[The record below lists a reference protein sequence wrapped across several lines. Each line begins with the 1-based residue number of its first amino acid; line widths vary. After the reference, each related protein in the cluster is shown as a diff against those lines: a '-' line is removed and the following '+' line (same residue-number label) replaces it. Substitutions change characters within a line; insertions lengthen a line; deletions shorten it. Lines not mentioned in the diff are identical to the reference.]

1 MDCVLKV
8 TEKTELN
15 QISLTGV
22 RGIVLIGLLIAQ
34 PRSLEDIR
42 KAFIELGIME
52 DENSDDILRID
63 LNTLKIMGCEIS
75 RASARTDFK
84 YVLGK
89 HPFAFNIEDYEL
101 CLLKKAYNTAKSK
114 VDIFGMI
121 AYDDL
126 FKKIA
131 SRVCDEDKKEALLG
145 ISVLKRYDIQ
155 MLKDLLLDCSQNR
168 TLRLMYKKIPTVSE
182 EQKEIVAQKLVFQ
195 NDKVYLY
202 GYDLEKEDSVV
213 LLVSRIKS
221 ILARKLEKAKFNQTY
236 TKVSFTLTTD
246 NFIELQEDEAILS
259 NTGNSYEI
267 EGNYHNE
274 FLAVQRILSFGPK
287 CVVTEPVEFKNAVVA
302 KLKEMRAVYEK

>member
-1 MDCVLKV
+1 MLKV
-8 TEKTELN
+8 IEKTELN

-22 RGIVLIGLLIAQ
+22 RGIVLIGLLISQ
-34 PRSLEDIR
+34 PRSLEEIR
-42 KAFIELGIME
+42 KTFIELGIME

-101 CLLKKAYNTAKSK
+101 SLLKKAYNLAKSK
-114 VDIFGMI
+114 VDIFGI
-121 AYDDL
+121 LAYDDL

-145 ISVLKRYDIQ
+145 ISVLKRYDTQ
-155 MLKDLLLDCSQNR
+155 MLKDLLLDCNQNR
-168 TLRLMYKKIPTVSE
+168 TLHLTYKKTPSVNE

-202 GYDLEKEDSVV
+202 GYDLKKEDSVV
-213 LLVSRIKS
+213 LLANRIKS
-221 ILARKLEKAKFNQTY
+221 ILTRKLEKAKFNQTF
-236 TKVSFTLTTD
+236 TKVRFTLTAD
-246 NFIELQEDEAILS
+246 DFIELQDDETILS
-259 NTGNSYEI
+259 NTDNFYKI

-274 FLAVQRILSFGPK
+274 FLAVQRILSLGSK
-287 CVVTEPVEFKNAVVA
+287 CVVTEPEEIKNTVIAR
-302 KLKEMRAVYEK
+302 LKEMRAVYEK